1 MLDFDAI
8 LHLKNNILKEVSPKT
23 TKHVWA
29 KELAST
35 ICEQFSTFFVQ
46 HIHPHRCFVKGCT
59 PTKKLKL
66 ETRKLHCEALIKKVA
81 VRNRN
86 KQQENMKS
94 CSALQA
100 SLIKEAA
107 QPQN

>member
-1 MLDFDAI
+1 MFGQKSSLAQFV
-8 LHLKNNILKEVSPKT
+8 NNFPN
-23 TKHVWA
+23 
-29 KELAST
+29 
-35 ICEQFSTFFVQ
+35 FFVQ